1 MEYFRVCNESKF
13 DDVDYLFSY
22 YAINGKAICLTIS
35 NDNLTNELNF
45 EDNFANFETIK
56 SFTED
61 TDSTTIYF
69 DKDYDLFN
77 EMSSFIKQQ
86 YKGFILQFFAWKSAT
101 EQNPPMLVVKLPT
114 TFLLYEPKTKDFCKH
129 QKMTQLTLNMTI
141 AKHTTTQKMH

>member
-1 MEYFRVCNESKF
+1 MEYFKVCNESKF
-13 DDVDYLFSY
+13 DDIHYLFSY

-35 NDNLTNELNF
+35 KDNLTNELNF

-61 TDSTTIYF
+61 ADSTTIYF

-86 YKGFILQFFAWKSAT
+86 YKGFIVQFFAWKSET
-101 EQNPPMLVVKLPT
+101 EQNPPNQQATGTAPT
-114 TFLLYEPKTKDFCKH
+114 AEKAASIQPESVFRR
-129 QKMTQLTLNMTI
+129 I
-141 AKHTTTQKMH
+141 WV